1 MAKVRASNLKPYEIA
16 AWFASHDP
24 LTELDQMQQ
33 ALILAKFK
41 LRPKLHPAI
50 QTMQQ
55 TMITWRGSIDYL
67 QLTSDNMK
75 QIASIIKSHKQISKY
90 DLLKECERVL
100 VCRGKIKET
109 VNHTLRVLK
118 TRAVIQIKKV

>member
-24 LTELDQMQQ
+24 LQELDQMQQ

-55 TMITWRGSIDYL
+55 TMITWRGMVDGQISGSTVL
-67 QLTSDNMK
+67 QV
-75 QIASIIKSHKQISKY
+75 ASIIKAHKQISKL
-90 DLLKECERVL
+90 DLIKECERVL
-100 VCRGKIKET
+100 TCKGTI
-109 VNHTLRVLK
+109 VNAVNNSLKLLK
-118 TRAVIQIKKV
+118 TRTIIQIKKI